1 MRCSLFFKLCFFF
14 AILYFA
20 YFIYLSSVFEEKC
33 LLVVNSKHLF
43 LAIEYFVLVFC
54 FWLSWALGL
63 KREFYTLHLLLRSF
77 NFILCVL
84 LGLGAGRANDCISLK
99 QTLADFYCWHFF
111 ELPNIS
117 VKIVFNED
125 IFILISEIMNIKL
138 YDQNSVFFFLES
150 NNEIF
155 CKCLRFVFF
164 SKVMYI
170 YIIYILY
177 IDLTK

>member
-1 MRCSLFFKLCFFF
+1 M
-14 AILYFA
+14 
-20 YFIYLSSVFEEKC
+20 
-33 LLVVNSKHLF
+33 
-43 LAIEYFVLVFC
+43 
-54 FWLSWALGL
+54 
-63 KREFYTLHLLLRSF
+63 
-77 NFILCVL
+77 
-84 LGLGAGRANDCISLK
+84 
-99 QTLADFYCWHFF
+99 
-111 ELPNIS
+111 
-117 VKIVFNED
+117 KIVFNED